1 MILQFTPYTIPLICA
16 ALLAFGL
23 GIYAWQHRDTNG
35 AGPFAALMIGT
46 AQWSAFYAIELSFVS
61 LPTKV
66 LCTNLMYFGVLAVP
80 SFWLV
85 FTKHYSGQQNVSLKW
100 LWIEPIITLIMAW
113 TNPYHEL
120 LHSRRYIETLGSFDV
135 YLVEH
140 GTYFWVHTAYSYV
153 LLIWGS
159 ILLVR
164 RLIHVPQL
172 YRSQTTAILIGL
184 LTPWTAN
191 IIYLFGL
198 NPFPHL
204 DLTPFAFIVMGL
216 ATFWGAFRFQ
226 LLTVV
231 PIARDTV
238 IDGMEDG
245 IIVFDSENRVID
257 YNPGT
262 LRLMNRPNENLI
274 GRYASDVFSEFPDL
288 VARFT
293 NVENAH
299 EEVVIENGPIP
310 LVYELRISS
319 LHDRLGLVLC
329 RVLLIHDITWLKEVE
344 RDLRAS
350 KELAEAANKAKSEF
364 LANMSHEIR
373 TPMNGI
379 LGMSELLLDTQ
390 LDTEQKKYLKT
401 VRKSANLLLTVINDV
416 LDFSRIEAGK
426 LELDPT
432 PFAVEEMLDIAL
444 NPLAIQ
450 AQQKNLRF
458 EWNITPDVPGVLMG
472 DPDRLNQIIINLT
485 SNAIKFTESG
495 YVSVLVDLEDQT
507 EQTLSLHISVT
518 DTGIGISKDKQE
530 VIFEAFSQADASMTR
545 QYGGTGLGLAI
556 SSRLVEMM
564 RGRMWVESELNQ
576 GSCFHFTVVFAKRK
590 KSSIET
596 TPTPEQGMRLTKSEL
611 RVLLVEDNSVNQVFA
626 QGILKKLAC
635 TVTTAQN
642 GQEAIILFEKQS
654 FDLIL
659 MDGQMPEMDG
669 FEATQIIRTKEKETS
684 THIPIIALTAH
695 AMTGDRERFLDAG
708 MDNYLSKPF
717 TPGQLIDVI
726 NSTLD
731 TP

>member
-1 MILQFTPYTIPLICA
+1 MTLQFTPYTLPLLCA
-16 ALLAFGL
+16 ALLALGL
-23 GIYAWQHRDTNG
+23 GIYAWRHRDTNG
-35 AGPFAALMIGT
+35 AGPFAALMIGA
-46 AQWSAFYAIELSFVS
+46 AQWSLFYALELTFVA
-61 LPTKV
+61 LPIKII
-66 LCTNLMYFGVLAVP
+66 CTNIMYFGVLAVP
-80 SFWLV
+80 AFWLV
-85 FTKHYSGQQNVSLKW
+85 FTKHYSGQQNVSLNW

-140 GTYFWVHTAYSYV
+140 GSYFWVHTAYSYV
-153 LLIWGS
+153 LLVWGS

-172 YRSQTTAILIGL
+172 YRSQTIAILIGL

-198 NPFPHL
+198 NPFPYL

-262 LRLMNRPNENLI
+262 LRLMNRPGENLI

-288 VARFT
+288 VERFSD
-293 NVENAH
+293 VENAH
-299 EEVVIENGPIP
+299 EEIIIENNPMP

-319 LHDRLGLVLC
+319 LHDRLGRVLC

-344 RDLRAS
+344 RDLRTS

-390 LDTEQKKYLKT
+390 LDEEQKRYLQT
-401 VRKSANLLLTVINDV
+401 VRKSADLLLTVINDV

-426 LELDPT
+426 LELDPA
-432 PFAVEEMLDIAL
+432 PFAIEEMLNVSL

-450 AQQKNLRF
+450 AQQKNLKF
-458 EWNITPDVPGVLMG
+458 EWNIAPEVPPVLTG

-495 YVSVLVDLEDQT
+495 YVSVRVDLEDQT
-507 EQTLSLHISVT
+507 DETFTLHISVN
-518 DTGIGISKDKQE
+518 DTGIGISKDKQD

-564 RGRMWVESELNQ
+564 NGRIWVESELNQ
-576 GSCFHFTVVFAKRK
+576 GSSFHFTAAFEKRK
-590 KSSIET
+590 KHTAE
-596 TPTPEQGMRLTKSEL
+596 PTPAPDQGIHLSKPEL
-611 RVLLVEDNSVNQVFA
+611 RVLLVEDNSVNQAFA

-635 TVTTAQN
+635 KVTTAQN
-642 GQEAIILFEKQS
+642 GQEAIALFEKQS

-669 FEATQIIRTKEKETS
+669 FEATQIIRKKEKETN

-708 MDNYLSKPF
+708 MDSYLSKPF
-717 TPGQLIDVI
+717 TPGQLIDTI
-726 NSTLD
+726 NNTLENQ
-731 TP
+731 